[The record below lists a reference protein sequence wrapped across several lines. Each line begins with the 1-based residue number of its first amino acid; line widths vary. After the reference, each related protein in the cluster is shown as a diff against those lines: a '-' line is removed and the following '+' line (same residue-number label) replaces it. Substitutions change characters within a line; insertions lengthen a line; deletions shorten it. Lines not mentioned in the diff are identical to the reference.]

1 MPYKFDYKISFI
13 YNETKNSHS
22 YKTDDI
28 MAIDLGV
35 NNLATIITRYN
46 RPIIV
51 DGKFLKSK
59 NRYFNKKISVLQSII
74 TKGKKDLKNIDKSIF
89 QRLSIWYSRRDNYIR
104 NFLHKSAK
112 RIIDIAL
119 TREIK
124 KIVIGYNR
132 GWKQN
137 CSMGRKNNEKFY
149 SIPHLKLL
157 EYIKYRAL
165 KNGIEILEQEESY
178 TSKCDALGL
187 EDIKKHTNYKGKR
200 VKRGLFQSSIGKL
213 INADVNGALNIL
225 RKSVSCN
232 SLISEIA
239 GRGFVFQPLRVYI

>member
-1 MPYKFDYKISFI
+1 M
-13 YNETKNSHS
+13 
-22 YKTDDI
+22 
-28 MAIDLGV
+28 
-35 NNLATIITRYN
+35 TR
-46 RPIIV
+46 
-51 DGKFLKSK
+51 G
-59 NRYFNKKISVLQSII
+59 
-74 TKGKKDLKNIDKSIF
+74 
-89 QRLSIWYSRRDNYIR
+89 
-104 NFLHKSAK
+104 
-112 RIIDIAL
+112 
-119 TREIK
+119 IK

-137 CSMGRKNNEKFY
+137 CNMGRKNNEKFY

-165 KNGIEILEQEESY
+165 KNGIEVLEQEESY

-187 EDIKKHTNYKGKR
+187 EEIKKHKTYRGKR

-232 SLISEIA
+232 SLILEIA